1 MVKGNKAVKMTV
13 GSKVAHSGGSVKY
26 MEAPPIL
33 VNGTVMVPM
42 RFVAETFG
50 ENVGWDA
57 KNEMAYIGNKPAEI
71 PSRSGLKS
79 NRTYKVVIDAGHGG
93 SQSGAVYGGVKEKDL
108 NLDIAKRLNTLLKA
122 EGIKTYM
129 TGKKT

>member
-1 MVKGNKAVKMTV
+1 MVFLFRSVKMVKGNKAVKMTV

-57 KNEMAYIGNKPAEI
+57 KTKWLISET
-71 PSRSGLKS
+71 
-79 NRTYKVVIDAGHGG
+79 NRRKYLQEAVLNPIETYKVVIDAGHGG
-93 SQSGAVYGGVKEKDL
+93 SQSGAVYGGVKEKD
-108 NLDIAKRLNTLLKA
+108 
-122 EGIKTYM
+122 
-129 TGKKT
+129 

>member
-1 MVKGNKAVKMTV
+1 MTV

-50 ENVGWDA
+50 ENVAGMQKTKWLISETNRRKYLQEA
-57 KNEMAYIGNKPAEI
+57 VLNPIEHT
-71 PSRSGLKS
+71 RSLLMPVTEGA
-79 NRTYKVVIDAGHGG
+79 NRALCT
-93 SQSGAVYGGVKEKDL
+93 E
-108 NLDIAKRLNTLLKA
+108 
-122 EGIKTYM
+122 E
-129 TGKKT
+129 